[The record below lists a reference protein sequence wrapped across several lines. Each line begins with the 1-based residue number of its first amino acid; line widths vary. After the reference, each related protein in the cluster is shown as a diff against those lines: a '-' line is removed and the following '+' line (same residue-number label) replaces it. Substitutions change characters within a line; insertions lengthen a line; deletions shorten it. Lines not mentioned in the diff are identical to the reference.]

1 MKVASSSS
9 SSGGGGA
16 AASAAAEAELRQ
28 LQHDLQRHDMN
39 LQRYYEQQK
48 STARSDEQLVT
59 RAKEMGKELF
69 NYLPPLERRD
79 KLDAMVCVGGGGVWG
94 GSTCKTNRTHLD

>member
-1 MKVASSSS
+1 MGEASSSGS
-9 SSGGGGA
+9 SGA

-28 LQHDLQRHDMN
+28 LQHELQRHDMN